1 MSEKQKK
8 QTVATNLESLPT
20 DLLEQNQQPAA
31 TVKVEPPAEVKPAE
45 AAKPAEVKKADEKPI
60 KVTVKKLE
68 VREKAEPQQ
77 AQKPEEA
84 PKPSEQKPAEPAS
97 SLTMSAVEKEL
108 NSIKQRLGA
117 VETGQASAEARLK
130 ALEATGESV
139 AKSLAALT
147 DIQTKQSLD
156 LDSIRQQSNDCATVV
171 ANMAAEHRTMKAEVA
186 EVSAQQQVIADG
198 LVSTQR
204 RQTPWGL
211 VTDWWERR
219 QRHAAAVRATMNNLK
234 QTEYEQ
240 SLQAV
245 AKGEFK
251 PAEA

>member
-8 QTVATNLESLPT
+8 QTVATNLESIPT
-20 DLLEQNQQPAA
+20 DILDQNQQPAV
-31 TVKVEPPAEVKPAE
+31 TDKVEPTAEAKPAE
-45 AAKPAEVKKADEKPI
+45 AKKAEEQKPI

-77 AQKPEEA
+77 AQKSEEA
-84 PKPSEQKPAEPAS
+84 SKPAAEPAS
-97 SLTMSAVEKEL
+97 SLTMSAVEKEI
-108 NSIKQRLGA
+108 NSIKQRLG
-117 VETGQASAEARLK
+117 VLETGQASAEARLK
-130 ALEATGESV
+130 ALEATNESV

-147 DIQTKQSLD
+147 EIQTRQSVD
-156 LDSIRQQSNDCATVV
+156 LDSIRQQSNDCTTVV
-171 ANMAAEHRTMKAEVA
+171 ANMAAEHREMKAA
-186 EVSAQQQVIADG
+186 VSDIGAQQQVIADG

-234 QTEYEQ
+234 RTEYEQ

-251 PAEA
+251 SAEA